1 MGQWDISTSG
11 ADSNTG
17 HPKYLDH
24 SQISQ
29 NRTKKTVF
37 EESQSLDAGAGA
49 DFDVLVSDTLS

>member
-11 ADSNTG
+11 ADRNTG
-17 HPKYLDH
+17 YSKYIDH

-29 NRTKKTVF
+29 NRTKKTVT
-37 EESQSLDAGAGA
+37 EESQSRGAGAGA